1 MSKFIQNSNSKLST
15 VEIPKTKTVNIP
27 EQIITKKNSRTSSFS
42 LRKKDLERLSDLLF
56 KSQALTERKLTST
69 DVLRGLF
76 IAGETLNTEDLLS
89 CIQKS
94 FME

>member
-15 VEIPKTKTVNIP
+15 VEIPKTKTMNIP
-27 EQIITKKNSRTSSFS
+27 ENIMSKKNSRTSSFS
-42 LRKKDLERLSDLLF
+42 LRKKDLERLSDLIF
-56 KSQALTERKLTST
+56 KTQALTERKLTST